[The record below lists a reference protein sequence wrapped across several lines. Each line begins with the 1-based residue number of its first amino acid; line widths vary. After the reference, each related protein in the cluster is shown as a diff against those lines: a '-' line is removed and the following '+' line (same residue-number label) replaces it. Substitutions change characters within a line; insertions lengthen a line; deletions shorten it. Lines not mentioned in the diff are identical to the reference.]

1 MKNQEQQFNA
11 ILPDSNP
18 NEAGSSVL
26 DEKILSEAEIQEQSQ
41 SQHIFETADR
51 VFFLGVDVEK
61 GKGGDRAVSK
71 EKFKGDVIT
80 AFDLKLMRDVA
91 VAFKLNQPVILEGG
105 SGIGKSRTI
114 DRMGALLNKEVYY
127 ANCEKFDTDILI
139 GRPDVKEGTVS
150 GFGWRDGIVLQ
161 AIRNGGIVFLDEY
174 NFMPGET
181 RGGLHEVIDSILQGK
196 DFITVAR
203 NHGERVPVHPDFRI
217 IAAENPP
224 GDEYGDRQV
233 LDPAQY
239 TRFSHIQ
246 VGEEMPTD
254 VKKARALGRFG
265 KDNKIN
271 LTPNDFLFSGN
282 ITEEEVAEIPGF
294 EMIVEK
300 YIEFTEALEKMVKNG
315 KLAKDQPQSP
325 AFAFQRDYDRVVGF
339 VLTFFKGDLNETFQ
353 KALRYY
359 YLNHFIDEG
368 DRKKVEEM
376 IVNVKTDIIDDTNR
390 KGLEARAAKKAK
402 EEKERLEREKKE
414 AEEKARLGA
423 EGAKEKAEAD
433 KVLEKTDEEIKAL
446 KASLRKAKK
455 EVLGESF
462 EPTISAEYKYKD
474 EKGKEMVENIEID
487 FEQKLAQ
494 ALKFYKE
501 HGIAVPED
509 FAEQM
514 KDIWE
519 ENRDEMQKQI
529 EEFGFDEV
537 LIIPANLK
545 LSDAFDKELTKGYKK
560 KDGSVGEPTYWGEK
574 KEDIVSDSRSSKDR
588 IILVHKN
595 KAKDLYDTSETL
607 PILKETLGKKGGEFK
622 PEEGMT
628 IEEYFVLQRQFY
640 EEFSV
645 YLDEKGATWLPGS
658 KVGSQVVRACFDPAD
673 GRVHVWASDP
683 GLSRPFIGCRPSR
696 CFFKK

>member
-1 MKNQEQQFNA
+1 MKNQEQQFKA
-11 ILPDSNP
+11 MLPDSSP
-18 NEAGSSVL
+18 DGVDFGVPE
-26 DEKILSEAEIQEQSQ
+26 EKILSEAEIQEQSQ
-41 SQHIFETADR
+41 KQHIFETADK

-61 GKGGDRAVSK
+61 GKGGDRAVNK

-105 SGIGKSRTI
+105 SGIGKSRTV

-161 AIRNGGIVFLDEY
+161 AIRNGGVVFLDEY

-282 ITEEEVAEIPGF
+282 ITEEEVAQIPGF

-376 IVNVKTDIIDDTNR
+376 IVNVKTDIALDPDR

-414 AEEKARLGA
+414 AEEALKTKTEA
-423 EGAKEKAEAD
+423 EKAELA
-433 KVLEKTDEEIKAL
+433 LEEIKKKELEL
-446 KASLRKAKK
+446 KKALRKSKRELAGETA
-455 EVLGESF
+455 EVEN
-462 EPTISAEYKYKD
+462 ISAEYKYKD
-474 EKGKEMVENIEID
+474 EKGKMVKETIEID
-487 FEQKLAQ
+487 FTEKLAL
-494 ALKFYKE
+494 AVEFYKN
-501 HGIAVPED
+501 HKIKIPAD
-509 FAEQM
+509 FTEVMQ
-514 KDIWE
+514 DVWE
-519 ENRDEMQKQI
+519 RNREAMQEQI
-529 EEFGFDEV
+529 EKFGFDEV
-537 LIIPANLK
+537 LIIPAGIK
-545 LSDAFDKELTKGYKK
+545 LDDAFDKEMTKGYKK
-560 KDGSVGEPTYWGEK
+560 KDGSKGEPTYWGIK
-574 KEDIVSDSRSSKDR
+574 KEDIKDDDRSAQNR
-588 IILVHKN
+588 LILVHKN
-595 KAKDLYDTSETL
+595 KAKDLYDTPETL
-607 PILKETLGKKGGEFK
+607 PILKETLGKKAGSFK
-622 PEEGMT
+622 QEEGLT
-628 IEEYFVLQRQFY
+628 AEEYFVFQRLYF
-640 EEFSV
+640 EETGEN
-645 YLDEKGATWLPGS
+645 LDEKGSTWLPGS
-658 KVGSQVVRACFDPAD
+658 RMGKEAGSLVVRADWGPDDAQ
-673 GRVHVWASDP
+673 VVVNANSP
-683 GLSRPFIGCRPSR
+683 GLSYDYVGCRLSR
-696 CFFKK
+696 CFK